1 MKQKDI
7 KIFIMK
13 LLKTLAFAFVLFCST
28 VSYAGKNAKYVFM
41 FIGDGMGVNEV
52 LATQMYQAALED
64 RNGIVPLCFTQFPVT
79 GLSLT
84 YSASSGVTDSAAGGT
99 ALACGQKTANSMI
112 SMLPDRKTSLTS
124 IAERAHAQ
132 GRRVAICTTVGV
144 DHATPAVF
152 YAHNVHRD
160 NYHQI
165 GMELPESGFEF
176 FAGSDF
182 HQNFDRRDPSADE
195 GNYAKAENH
204 GYKIVRGYDEY
215 KAAAAE
221 ADRMILLEPED
232 DDPSALPQS
241 ISQKEND
248 LNLAQITEAAIDFMM
263 KERGKGFFIMVEG
276 GQIDGALH
284 ANDPA
289 ACVREVID
297 MDNAVKVAYDFYLKH
312 KDETLIVIT
321 ADHETGGLSLARDN
335 QYRLNLKA
343 LQNQT
348 IDKGAFSRHLSKI
361 NVDLG
366 EDAPI
371 TWEELQEELKKSF
384 GFWDKLRLS
393 KDQEN
398 RLRNAYVETF
408 GMNYVEEGSN
418 PADNYKVERISDL
431 ACAIMSEIALVNWG
445 STGHSAG
452 YVPVFAVGKGA
463 EQFSGQ
469 MENTEIPIRIARAA
483 GIKW

>member
-1 MKQKDI
+1 MKSI
-7 KIFIMK
+7 
-13 LLKTLAFAFVLFCST
+13 KTLALAIALLCST
-28 VSYAGKNAKYVFM
+28 ASFAGKTAKYVFM

-52 LATQMYQAALED
+52 LAAQMYQAALED
-64 RNGIVPLCFTQFPVT
+64 RNGIVPLCFTQFPVS

-99 ALACGQKTANSMI
+99 ALSCGEKTANNVI
-112 SMLPDRKTSLTS
+112 AMLPDRKTPLTS

-132 GRRVAICTTVGV
+132 GKRVAICTTVGV

-152 YAHNVHRD
+152 YAHNENRN

-165 GMELPESGFEF
+165 GMELGESGFEF

-182 HQNFDRRDPSADE
+182 HQNFDRRNPSADE
-195 GNYAKAENH
+195 GNYANAEKN
-204 GYKIVRGYDEY
+204 GYTIVRGYEEY
-215 KAAAAE
+215 KAAAAG
-221 ADRMILLEPED
+221 ADRMILLEPQD
-232 DDPSALPQS
+232 DDPTALPQS
-241 ISQKEND
+241 ISQKEGD

-263 KERGKGFFIMVEG
+263 KERDKGFFIMVEG

-289 ACVREVID
+289 ACVREVLD

-312 KDETLIVIT
+312 KNETLIVIT

-348 IDKGAFSRHLSKI
+348 IDKGAFSSRLRKM

-366 EDAPI
+366 EEAPI

-384 GFWDKLRLS
+384 GFWDKVRIS
-393 KDQEN
+393 KQQED

-418 PADNYKVERISDL
+418 PADNYKVEKISDL

-452 YVPVFAVGKGA
+452 YVPVFAIGKGA

-469 MENTEIPIRIARAA
+469 MENTEIPRRIASIA
-483 GIKW
+483 GYKW